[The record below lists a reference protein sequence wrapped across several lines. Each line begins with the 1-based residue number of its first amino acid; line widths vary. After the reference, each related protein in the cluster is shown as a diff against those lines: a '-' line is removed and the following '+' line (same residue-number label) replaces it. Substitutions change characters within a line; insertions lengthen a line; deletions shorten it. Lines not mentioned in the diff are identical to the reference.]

1 MLIPDCECLLFSG
14 FDRPFGCMPR
24 VSVGA
29 LAAHKLTDMSKASM
43 RPAGGVGFV
52 SSAGIS
58 ASRQSAQESAS
69 RAGAALAISMSL
81 AGVTFQIVH
90 CAVPSELAKWNPTSF
105 LV

>member
-14 FDRPFGCMPR
+14 FGRPFGCMPRR

-29 LAAHKLTDMSKASM
+29 LAAHKPTDMSKASM

-90 CAVPSELAKWNPTSF
+90 CAVPSELAK
-105 LV
+105 